1 MAQQNTNAYAY
12 NYNRNAKIVSYNG
25 SAAPKVKPAPQ
36 KKPQLELVKK
46 TRLTA
51 QQVRQQTAAETRK
64 TIKVMCV
71 AMAIL
76 MFMALAIY
84 SRLKLD
90 EINREISSVEK
101 KIELAQSDAVKLNNE
116 LNAIVSINNVEEYAT
131 NELGMTKIQD
141 YQVYYIDMSSDDYVA
156 VVNGEKVAS
165 HSGINND
172 KK

>member
-1 MAQQNTNAYAY
+1 MAQQNRNAYAY
-12 NYNRNAKIVSYNG
+12 NYNRNERVVSYNG
-25 SAAPKVKPAPQ
+25 SAAPKVKPQPQ
-36 KKPQLELVKK
+36 KKPQLELVQK

-51 QQVRQQTAAETRK
+51 AQIRQQTAVETRK
-64 TIKVMCV
+64 TFKVMCI
-71 AMAIL
+71 AMVVV

-84 SRLKLD
+84 SRVKLD

-141 YQVYYIDMSSDDYVA
+141 YQVYYIDMSSEDYVA
-156 VVNGEKVAS
+156 VANGESVARS
-165 HSGINND
+165 INNNG
-172 KK
+172 K

>member
-1 MAQQNTNAYAY
+1 MAQQNRNAYAY
-12 NYNRNAKIVSYNG
+12 NYNRNERIVSYNG
-25 SAAPKVKPAPQ
+25 SAAPKVRPEPQ

-51 QQVRQQTAAETRK
+51 QQMRQQTAAETRK

-84 SRLKLD
+84 SRVKLD

-141 YQVYYIDMSSDDYVA
+141 YQVYYIDMSSQDYVA
-156 VVNGEKVAS
+156 VANGES
-165 HSGINND
+165 INNNNN
-172 KK
+172 

>member
-1 MAQQNTNAYAY
+1 MAQQNRNAYAY
-12 NYNRNAKIVSYNG
+12 NYNYNRNEKVVYYNG
-25 SAAPKVKPAPQ
+25 SAAPKVRPEPQ

-51 QQVRQQTAAETRK
+51 QQMRQQTAAVTRK
-64 TIKVMCV
+64 TIKVMSV

-84 SRLKLD
+84 SRVKLD
-90 EINREISSVEK
+90 EINRYISSVEK

-141 YQVYYIDMSSDDYVA
+141 YQVYYIDMSSQDYVA
-156 VVNGEKVAS
+156 VANGES
-165 HSGINND
+165 INNNN
-172 KK
+172 K

>member
-1 MAQQNTNAYAY
+1 MTQQNRNAYAY
-12 NYNRNAKIVSYNG
+12 NYNYNKNEKIVSFNG
-25 SAAPKVKPAPQ
+25 SAAPKVRPEPQ

-46 TRLTA
+46 TRMTA
-51 QQVRQQTAAETRK
+51 RQVQQQTAAETRK

-71 AMAIL
+71 AMAVL
-76 MFMALAIY
+76 MFMVLAIY
-84 SRLKLD
+84 SRVKLD

-131 NELGMTKIQD
+131 NQLGMTKIQD
-141 YQVYYIDMSSDDYVA
+141 YQVYYIDMSTDDRVA
-156 VVNGEKVAS
+156 VVNGESVAES
-165 HSGINND
+165 INND

>member
-1 MAQQNTNAYAY
+1 MAQQNRNAYAY
-12 NYNRNAKIVSYNG
+12 NYNRNERIVSYNG
-25 SAAPKVKPAPQ
+25 SAAPKVKPEPQ

-64 TIKVMCV
+64 TFKVMCV
-71 AMAIL
+71 AMAVL

-84 SRLKLD
+84 SRVKLD

-141 YQVYYIDMSSDDYVA
+141 YQVYYIDMSSQDYVA
-156 VVNGEKVAS
+156 VANGES
-165 HSGINND
+165 INNNN
-172 KK
+172 K

>member
-1 MAQQNTNAYAY
+1 MAQQNRNAYAY
-12 NYNRNAKIVSYNG
+12 NNYSQNTKRIVSYNG
-25 SAAPKVKPAPQ
+25 SAAPKVRPEPQ

-46 TRLTA
+46 TKLTA
-51 QQVRQQTAAETRK
+51 QQMRQQTAAETRK
-64 TIKVMCV
+64 TIKVMSV

-84 SRLKLD
+84 SRVKLD

-141 YQVYYIDMSSDDYVA
+141 YQVYYIDMSSQDYVA
-156 VVNGEKVAS
+156 VANGES
-165 HSGINND
+165 INNNN
-172 KK
+172 K

>member
-1 MAQQNTNAYAY
+1 MAQQNRNAYAY
-12 NYNRNAKIVSYNG
+12 DYKYNRNEKIVSYNG
-25 SAAPKVKPAPQ
+25 SAAPKVRPESQ
-36 KKPQLELVKK
+36 KKPHLELVKK
-46 TRLTA
+46 TRMTA
-51 QQVRQQTAAETRK
+51 QQMRQQTAAETRK

-71 AMAIL
+71 AMAVL

-84 SRLKLD
+84 SRVKLD

-141 YQVYYIDMSSDDYVA
+141 YQVYYIDMSSQDYVA
-156 VVNGEKVAS
+156 VANGES
-165 HSGINND
+165 INNSN
-172 KK
+172 K

>member
-1 MAQQNTNAYAY
+1 MAQQNRNAYAY
-12 NYNRNAKIVSYNG
+12 NYNYNRNEKVVSYNG
-25 SAAPKVKPAPQ
+25 SAAPKVRPEPQ

-51 QQVRQQTAAETRK
+51 QQMRQQTAAETRK
-64 TIKVMCV
+64 TIKVMSV

-84 SRLKLD
+84 SRVKFD

-141 YQVYYIDMSSDDYVA
+141 YQVYYIDMSSQDYVA
-156 VVNGEKVAS
+156 VANGES
-165 HSGINND
+165 INNNN
-172 KK
+172 K

>member
-1 MAQQNTNAYAY
+1 MAQQNRNAYAY
-12 NYNRNAKIVSYNG
+12 NYNYNRNEKVVSYNG
-25 SAAPKVKPAPQ
+25 SAAPKVRPEPQ

-51 QQVRQQTAAETRK
+51 QQMRQQTAAETRK
-64 TIKVMCV
+64 TIKVMSV

-84 SRLKLD
+84 SRVKLD

-141 YQVYYIDMSSDDYVA
+141 YQVYYIDMSSQDYVA
-156 VVNGEKVAS
+156 IANGES
-165 HSGINND
+165 INNNN
-172 KK
+172 K

>member
-1 MAQQNTNAYAY
+1 MAQQNRNAYAY
-12 NYNRNAKIVSYNG
+12 NYSYNRNEKVVSYNG
-25 SAAPKVKPAPQ
+25 SAAPKVKPEPQ

-51 QQVRQQTAAETRK
+51 QQMRQQTAAETRK
-64 TIKVMCV
+64 TIKVMSV

-84 SRLKLD
+84 SRVKLD

-141 YQVYYIDMSSDDYVA
+141 YQVYYIDMSSQDYVA
-156 VVNGEKVAS
+156 VANGES
-165 HSGINND
+165 INNNN
-172 KK
+172 K

>member
-1 MAQQNTNAYAY
+1 MAQQNRNAYAY
-12 NYNRNAKIVSYNG
+12 NYNYNKNDKIVSFNG

-36 KKPQLELVKK
+36 KRPQLELVQK
-46 TRLTA
+46 TRMTA
-51 QQVRQQTAAETRK
+51 RQLQQQTAAETRK
-64 TIKVMCV
+64 PIKVMCV

-84 SRLKLD
+84 SRVKLD

-131 NELGMTKIQD
+131 NELGMTKVQD
-141 YQVYYIDMSSDDYVA
+141 YQVYYIDMSSEDYVA
-156 VVNGEKVAS
+156 VANGQSIK
-165 HSGINND
+165 NNN
-172 KK
+172 K

>member
-1 MAQQNTNAYAY
+1 MAQQNRNAYAY
-12 NYNRNAKIVSYNG
+12 NYNYNRNEKVVSYNG
-25 SAAPKVKPAPQ
+25 SAAPKVRPEPQ

-51 QQVRQQTAAETRK
+51 QQMRQQTAAETRK
-64 TIKVMCV
+64 TIKVMSV

-84 SRLKLD
+84 SRVKLD

-141 YQVYYIDMSSDDYVA
+141 YQVYYIDMSSQDYVA
-156 VVNGEKVAS
+156 VANGES
-165 HSGINND
+165 INNNN
-172 KK
+172 K

>member
-1 MAQQNTNAYAY
+1 MAQQNRNAYAY
-12 NYNRNAKIVSYNG
+12 NYNYNKNDKIVSFNG

-36 KKPQLELVKK
+36 KRPQLELVQK
-46 TRLTA
+46 TRMTA
-51 QQVRQQTAAETRK
+51 RQLQQQTAAETRK

-84 SRLKLD
+84 SRVKLD

-131 NELGMTKIQD
+131 NELGMTKVQD
-141 YQVYYIDMSSDDYVA
+141 YQVYYIDMSSEDYVA
-156 VVNGEKVAS
+156 VANGQSIK
-165 HSGINND
+165 NNN
-172 KK
+172 K

>member
-1 MAQQNTNAYAY
+1 MAQQNRNAYAY
-12 NYNRNAKIVSYNG
+12 NYNRNERIVSYNG
-25 SAAPKVKPAPQ
+25 SAAPKVRPEPQ

-51 QQVRQQTAAETRK
+51 QQMRQQTAAETRK

-84 SRLKLD
+84 SRVKLD

-141 YQVYYIDMSSDDYVA
+141 YQVYYIDMSSQDYVA
-156 VVNGEKVAS
+156 VANGES
-165 HSGINND
+165 INNNN
-172 KK
+172 K

>member
-1 MAQQNTNAYAY
+1 MAQTNNNAYAY
-12 NYNRNAKIVSYNG
+12 NYNYNRNEKIVSYNS

-36 KKPQLELVKK
+36 KRPDLKLVQK

-71 AMAIL
+71 AMAIV

-84 SRLKLD
+84 SRVKLD

-101 KIELAQSDAVKLNNE
+101 KIELAKSDTVKLQNE

-131 NELGMTKIQD
+131 NELGMTKVQD
-141 YQVYYIDMSSDDYVA
+141 YQVYYIDMSSQVRVA
-156 VVNGEKVAS
+156 VVNGES
-165 HSGINND
+165 IND
-172 KK
+172 SKQ

>member
-12 NYNRNAKIVSYNG
+12 NYNRNEKIISYNG
-25 SAAPKVKPAPQ
+25 SAAPKVKPQPQ
-36 KKPQLELVKK
+36 KKPQLELVKN

-51 QQVRQQTAAETRK
+51 AQVRQQTAAETRK

-71 AMAIL
+71 AMAVL

-84 SRLKLD
+84 SRVKLD

-101 KIELAQSDAVKLNNE
+101 KIELAQSDAIKLNNE

-131 NELGMTKIQD
+131 NELGMSKIQD
-141 YQVYYIDMSSDDYVA
+141 YQVYYIDMSSQDYVA
-156 VVNGEKVAS
+156 VANGENVAGS
-165 HSGINND
+165 INNNS
-172 KK
+172 K